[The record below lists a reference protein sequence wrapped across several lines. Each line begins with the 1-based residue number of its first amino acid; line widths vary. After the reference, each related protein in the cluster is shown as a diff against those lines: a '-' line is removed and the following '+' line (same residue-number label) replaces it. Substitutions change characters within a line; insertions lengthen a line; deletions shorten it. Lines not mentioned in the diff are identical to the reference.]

1 MIVQHYRITAI
12 ALELARPSETS
23 PDGVDQRRSKEQG
36 RSAFVVDRNSSATGQ
51 PYAGTVFN
59 PYDTSQGL
67 ADVCITNP
75 DTAGN
80 VAPDGIPDGFV
91 TPVRTYKAVEV
102 EISKSFNN
110 GWQMR
115 TNYRWSTLA
124 GNYEGA
130 FRNDNG
136 QSDPSISSLFDFTP
150 GSLNMLGNQF
160 AVGFLNTDRRHIF
173 NNFISYTFSRSFLR
187 NLTLGTGVRIESGI
201 PVNDLRAHPV
211 YQNGGEIP
219 VGGRGALGRTSTL
232 GEGDI
237 HTEYMVGWAR
247 GTVCSSARI
256 CLMSPTRRPSFGSIS
271 FMTRHWERRI
281 LTSSFRAAAATSAL
295 RRRSSGPL
303 TPA

>member
-23 PDGVDQRRSKEQG
+23 PDGVDQRGSKEEG
-36 RSAFVVDRNSSATGQ
+36 RSACVVDRNSSATGQ

-80 VAPDGIPDGFV
+80 VASDGIPDGFV

-102 EISKSFNN
+102 EISKGFSK

-150 GSLNMLGNQF
+150 GSLNLKSELMLGS
-160 AVGFLNTDRRHIF
+160 LWPL
-173 NNFISYTFSRSFLR
+173 SLR
-187 NLTLGTGVRIESGI
+187 NA
-201 PVNDLRAHPV
+201 P
-211 YQNGGEIP
+211 
-219 VGGRGALGRTSTL
+219 
-232 GEGDI
+232 
-237 HTEYMVGWAR
+237 
-247 GTVCSSARI
+247 
-256 CLMSPTRRPSFGSIS
+256 
-271 FMTRHWERRI
+271 
-281 LTSSFRAAAATSAL
+281 
-295 RRRSSGPL
+295 
-303 TPA
+303 